1 MYHKFMIIGV
11 VGPLGAGK
19 SSIVEYLE
27 NKGFVCYRLS
37 DVIREKSG
45 RNNLD
50 RESLQNFGNKLRK
63 KHGLGVLAKEV
74 WKKIKSKNEKIVVDG
89 LRNPGEVGF
98 FRKKNSFSLVSVIA
112 DKDIRF
118 QRLKKRAS
126 VRDPKTKKE
135 FLDNESRDLKE
146 KEGFGQQTKDTM
158 KFADFEIINNGSITQ
173 LHKKIDSVLKSI
185 HES

>member
-1 MYHKFMIIGV
+1 MIIGV

-27 NKGFVCYRLS
+27 NKGFAFYRLS

-45 RNNLD
+45 RGHLD
-50 RESLQNFGNKLRK
+50 RESLQNLGNELRK
-63 KHGLGVLAKEV
+63 KYGLGILAKEV
-74 WKKIKSKNEKIVVDG
+74 WKKIKFKNERIVIDG
-89 LRNPGEVGF
+89 LRNPGEVSF
-98 FRKKNSFSLVSVIA
+98 FRKKNYFYLVSVIA

-135 FLDNESRDLKE
+135 FLDNENRDLKD
-146 KEGFGQQTKDTM
+146 KERFGQQTKDTM
-158 KFADFEIINNGSITQ
+158 KFADFEIINNGSILQ
-173 LHKKIDSVLKSI
+173 LYQKIDSVLKSI
-185 HES
+185 HEL